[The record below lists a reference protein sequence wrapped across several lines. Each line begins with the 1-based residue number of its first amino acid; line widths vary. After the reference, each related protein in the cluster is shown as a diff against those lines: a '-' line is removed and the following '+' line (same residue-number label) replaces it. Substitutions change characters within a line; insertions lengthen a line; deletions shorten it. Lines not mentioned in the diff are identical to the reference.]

1 MFNDQGTYGVER
13 MRRLLAAL
21 SARALA
27 RHARN
32 VRKANPWPS
41 GHGAVTTRKTA
52 EMASEALSSPVE
64 TIELPTGR
72 PLEVDGWE
80 ALRDV
85 PGLTYRKF
93 DYWCTEGYIRFAP
106 RTFDRSGC
114 VRAITEDEVHVITL
128 MTELVTL
135 GMSPQTAEPLAR
147 TLALGITA
155 TFGGFKIRCAA

>member
-1 MFNDQGTYGVER
+1 

-21 SARALA
+21 STRALE

-32 VRKANPWPS
+32 VRKAKPWPTTS
-41 GHGAVTTRKTA
+41 GAVTTIRAKGA
-52 EMASEALSSPVE
+52 EMTSKAPSSPVE
-64 TIELPTGR
+64 TTE
-72 PLEVDGWE
+72 PLAGVLVEVDGWE

-114 VRAITEDEVHVITL
+114 VRAITEDEVRVITL
-128 MTELVTL
+128 MAELVTL
-135 GMSPQTAEPLAR
+135 GLSPQTAEPLAR
-147 TLALGITA
+147 KLALGITA